1 MLKITEAKVLEQCQI
16 FLAFSDGI
24 EGTLDLSDLAGRGVF
39 QKLRDPDFMD
49 QLYID
54 RESGTI
60 AWPGGL
66 DLDPVVLYSK
76 ISHKPIEESLHRYYA

>member
-1 MLKITEAKVLEQCQI
+1 MLKITEAKPIASDQLY
-16 FLAFSDGI
+16 LSFSDGI
-24 EGTLDLSDLAGRGVF
+24 EGTLDLNYLLERGVF
-39 QKLRDPDFMD
+39 QKLKDPEFLK
-49 QLYID
+49 QVYID

-76 ISHKPIEESLHRYYA
+76 ISHRPIEESLSHYYA